1 LFVAEWNTESGET
14 EFVFRAEDLRA
25 VIADE
30 FTRDKR
36 FRSDA
41 TNLAV
46 DNVAE
51 EFAAFDFSV
60 PVGPGAWVFALDGG
74 VDGGGERRGVGGC
87 RIVSW

>member
-1 LFVAEWNTESGET
+1 MFITKWNTKSGET

-30 FTRDKR
+30 FARDKR
-36 FRSDA
+36 FGSDA
-41 TNLAV
+41 TDLAV
-46 DNVAE
+46 DKVAE
-51 EFAAFDFSV
+51 QFAAFDFSV
-60 PVGPGAWVFALDGG
+60 PVGPGARVFALDGG